1 MSLFDFLKPKRFRSG
16 KVRTP
21 TKFKVVCN
29 RCGKTSAPVNGV
41 SAVTIEIPG
50 RFQEPVIDL
59 ECRCGNGEIVS
70 P

>member
-16 KVRTP
+16 KVRRP
-21 TKFKVVCN
+21 TKFKVVCL
-29 RCGKTSAPVNGV
+29 RCGKDTTDLNG
-41 SAVTIEIPG
+41 VTIEIPG

-59 ECRCGNGEIVS
+59 ECQCGNGEIVS